1 MKIALSL
8 AALVLFA
15 AGDALA
21 RDTGTINQAGTYE
34 QTLKFYMHPA
44 HFFFGAAPSQ
54 MSQHPAVLV
63 KQRAAREAS
72 RADTPAVRIH
82 PALVARPSHR
92 PLVAHA
98 D

>member
-21 RDTGTINQAGTYE
+21 RDPSIINQASTYE

-44 HFFFGAAPSQ
+44 HFFFGAEPSRLG
-54 MSQHPAVLV
+54 QHPAVLV
-63 KQRAAREAS
+63 KQRAARQAAQAE
-72 RADTPAVRIH
+72 TPAVRVH

-92 PLVAHA
+92 SLVAHA